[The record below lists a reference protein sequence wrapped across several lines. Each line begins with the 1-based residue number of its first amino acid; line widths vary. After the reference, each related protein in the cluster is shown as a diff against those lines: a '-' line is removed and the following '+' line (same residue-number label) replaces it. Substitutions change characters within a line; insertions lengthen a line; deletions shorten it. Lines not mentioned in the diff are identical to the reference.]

1 MISPMQLYCRAFQAV
16 FNVGARL
23 LRWRMPFVESGAG
36 SVSRIPVLLREQNAG
51 RPMIVTGPRVR
62 KLLLPDIRKAL
73 DAAGI
78 DYQIFSDVENNPTSD
93 TCERI
98 RDAYIASG
106 CDSFLAVGGG
116 SPMDAAKA
124 AAALLV
130 RPGRSVQA
138 LSGLLKVHRA
148 IPPFIAVPTTAG
160 TGSETTIAAVITDS
174 RTHHKAAIMD
184 LVLVPRCAVLDPV
197 LTAGLPP
204 QTTAATGMDALTH
217 AVEAYLCWTYNT
229 RQSLRLAEEAVTAI
243 FSNLER
249 AYADGSDLAAREAML
264 NASFKAGFAFTRAG
278 VGNVHA
284 IAHTLGG
291 LYGTAHGLA
300 NAVILPVVLED
311 YGEAVF
317 AKLARLAGL
326 VGLGGTSDAERA
338 RGFIAEIRA
347 MNARMGIP
355 DGFDFIRDEDI
366 DTMISWAL
374 KEANPVYPVPVIYD
388 RARCRR
394 VIERLRR

>member
-1 MISPMQLYCRAFQAV
+1 MQLYCRAFQAV

-23 LRWRMPFVESGAG
+23 LRWRMPLVESGAG
-36 SVSRIPVLLREQNAG
+36 SVSRIPALLREQNAG

-62 KLLLPDIRKAL
+62 KLLLPDILRAL

-138 LSGLLKVHRA
+138 LSGLLRVRRA

-174 RTHHKAAIMD
+174 KTHHKAAIMD
-184 LVLVPRCAVLDPV
+184 LALVPRCAVLDPV

-249 AYADGSDLAAREAML
+249 AYADGGDLAAREVML

-317 AKLARLAGL
+317 AKLARLAEL
-326 VGLGGTSDAERA
+326 VGIGGTSDTERA
-338 RGFIAEIRA
+338 HAFIAEIRA

-394 VIERLRR
+394 VIEKLRK